1 MVTAMGLSQVFCAFT
16 GVLGCRGRKVLP
28 STVCLKEQA
37 CFRLSLFIQKLL
49 LLS

>member
-16 GVLGCRGRKVLP
+16 GLGCRGRKVLP